1 MAKLTWRGL
10 AWLLVGVVL
19 VLAATGDAA
28 PIFGADGGG
37 VAAVGADDDD
47 DTVADQLQDALS
59 RLKQL
64 SQGEPRAAP
73 APAPHG
79 SRSDNTPEGRPSDN
93 RFAGRE
99 QQQQQQQE
107 QQATDEESNFADQT
121 DRSDSHNGEHS
132 SRQEQS
138 SASKPSR
145 QGDVATSNDKKTARK
160 LEQNSYAHSRFAW
173 EATDDERSR
182 QEKERL
188 SQTVHASARGAGGG
202 GGGRWWQWRGL

>member
-64 SQGEPRAAP
+64 SQG
-73 APAPHG
+73 
-79 SRSDNTPEGRPSDN
+79 
-93 RFAGRE
+93 
-99 QQQQQQQE
+99 
-107 QQATDEESNFADQT
+107 
-121 DRSDSHNGEHS
+121 
-132 SRQEQS
+132 
-138 SASKPSR
+138 
-145 QGDVATSNDKKTARK
+145 
-160 LEQNSYAHSRFAW
+160 
-173 EATDDERSR
+173 DD
-182 QEKERL
+182 
-188 SQTVHASARGAGGG
+188 GAGDKIKGLGG
-202 GGGRWWQWRGL
+202 PQHMLRVVVLRVVAGP